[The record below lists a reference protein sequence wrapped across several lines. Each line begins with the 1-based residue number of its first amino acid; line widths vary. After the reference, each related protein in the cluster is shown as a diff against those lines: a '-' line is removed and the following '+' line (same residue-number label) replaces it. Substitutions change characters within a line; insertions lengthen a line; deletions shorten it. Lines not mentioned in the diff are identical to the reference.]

1 MELELHF
8 SFAGALT
15 SVCSTDHCHPGLLAS
30 PSLPGTLFTRNLLDS
45 PFQDPTPPKFLRA
58 LCPPPLLSVACTL
71 PHLLVA
77 IISLVVRFPI
87 LALCSSPACVSCNS
101 ILGFSFPGRVHLQRI
116 TSSNYLHCQP
126 AAQLGKDL
134 IDLAT
139 FRPHP
144 TASGCILVMGPLG
157 IWGRA

>member
-1 MELELHF
+1 M
-8 SFAGALT
+8 
-15 SVCSTDHCHPGLLAS
+15 S
-30 PSLPGTLFTRNLLDS
+30 PSNTLSHPLLPGA
-45 PFQDPTPPKFLRA
+45 P
-58 LCPPPLLSVACTL
+58 CPPPRPSVACTL
-71 PHLLVA
+71 PHLLVV
-77 IISLVVRFPI
+77 IISSVLRFPI

-157 IWGRA
+157 DLGIHSTGLVPKSSAYTLVFETGTSVL